1 MRERIA
7 VLVSGGVDSSVAL
20 ARVAAM
26 PGVKATAFYLKIWL
40 EDELSFLGQCPW
52 EEDLRMVR
60 AVCQQLGVP
69 LVILSLQREYREH
82 IVEYSLAELRAGRTP
97 SSDVLCNRLIKF
109 GAFWDSAGAGFDR
122 VASGHYARI
131 QHKGEAAHLLKGVDP
146 VKDQSYFLCRM
157 RQDQL
162 ARSLFP
168 IGEMMKAELR
178 REAHRLSLANAE
190 RPDSQGICFL
200 GQIPYRDFVHYH
212 LGEAPGPIIEIKSGK
227 TLGEHRGLWF
237 HTIGQRKGLGLAGGP
252 WYVVAKDPDSRSL
265 FVIHQNSLDDFRR
278 AHFYI
283 DDPNWIV
290 EAPEDGTFD
299 IRLRHGPR
307 FWPGRIKILNDGRV
321 EVQLEE
327 GDCGIAPGQ
336 FAVIYSGE
344 ECLGGGPIGAEAGLP
359 DEIHKALERGSKA

>member
-1 MRERIA
+1 MKQRIA
-7 VLVSGGVDSSVAL
+7 VLVSGGVDSAVAL
-20 ARVAAM
+20 ARVAAR
-26 PGVKATAFYLKIWL
+26 PEVEATAFYLKIWL

-52 EEDLRMVR
+52 EEDLKMVR
-60 AVCQQLGVP
+60 SVCGQLGVP
-69 LVILSLQREYREH
+69 LEIISLQREYREG

-109 GAFWDSAGAGFDR
+109 GAFWDSVGRDFDC
-122 VASGHYARI
+122 VASGHYARLRRS
-131 QHKGEAAHLLKGVDP
+131 GDATHLLKGLDP

-157 RQDQL
+157 RQDQV

-168 IGEMMKAELR
+168 IGGMLKAELR
-178 REAHRLSLANAE
+178 EEARVRGLANAE

-200 GQIPYRDFVHYH
+200 GRIPYREFVRYH
-212 LGEAPGPIIEIKSGK
+212 LGEAPGPIIEIESGK
-227 TLGEHRGLWF
+227 ILGRHEGLWF

-252 WYVVAKDPDSRSL
+252 WYVVGRDPDSRSL
-265 FVIHQNSLDDFRR
+265 FVTHKKKLEHYRR
-278 AHFYI
+278 SKFFI

-290 EAPEDGTFD
+290 KAPEQGRYD

-307 FWPGRIKILNDGRV
+307 LWPGRLSYSTEGRV
-321 EVQLEE
+321 EVELEE
-327 GDCGIAPGQ
+327 GDSGVAPGQ

-359 DEIHKALERGSKA
+359 DEILGALAG